1 MCCWCWTNTS
11 YFAYITIQLIV
22 KLGVN
27 MIRSMTGYGKGEAVG
42 PAGCCIIE
50 VRAVNHRY
58 GEVTVKL
65 PRSFMAYEHEMR
77 KAAGSR
83 IKRGKADLFVQWEEA
98 AGVAAASPVNLA
110 AAKGY
115 HAAFLELARELRL
128 SPEIPLSLIVAQK
141 NVLQETATEEQP
153 DLLPLVL
160 QALTAALDGLDT
172 MRLREGEALAQDV
185 RERRQGLAVL
195 VSQVAERAPQVVE
208 EYQSKLRQR
217 LDKLLA
223 DTELDP
229 QRLAQEVAVMADRCD
244 VTEELVR
251 LQSHFVQLDETLV
264 LAEPVGRKLDF
275 LMQELNREVNT
286 IGSKANDATITAL
299 VVQMKAELE
308 KMREQ
313 VQNIE

>member
-1 MCCWCWTNTS
+1 
-11 YFAYITIQLIV
+11 
-22 KLGVN
+22 
-27 MIRSMTGYGKGEAVG
+27 MIRSMTGYGKGDA
-42 PAGCCIIE
+42 AGSAGRCVVE

-65 PRSFMAYEHEMR
+65 PRNFLAYEHEVR
-77 KAAGSR
+77 KLAGNR
-83 IKRGKADLFVQWEEA
+83 IKRGKADLFIQWEEA
-98 AGVAAASPVNLA
+98 AGGVQVPPVNLA

-115 HAAFLELARELRL
+115 HAAFLGLAHELRL

-141 NVLQETATEEQP
+141 NVLQEAGGEEQP
-153 DLLPLVL
+153 DLLPQVL
-160 QALTAALDGLDT
+160 QAVGGALDGLDA
-172 MRLREGEALAQDV
+172 MRLREGEALMRDLQ
-185 RERRQGLAVL
+185 ERRHVLAAL
-195 VSQVAERAPQVVE
+195 VAQVAERAPHVVE
-208 EYQSKLRQR
+208 EYQAKLRLR
-217 LDKLLA
+217 LAKLLEGA
-223 DTELDP
+223 ELDP

-251 LQSHFVQLDETLV
+251 LQSHFVQFDETLT

-275 LMQELNREVNT
+275 LIQELNREVNT
-286 IGSKANDATITAL
+286 IGSKANDAAITAL

>member
-1 MCCWCWTNTS
+1 
-11 YFAYITIQLIV
+11 
-22 KLGVN
+22 
-27 MIRSMTGYGKGEAVG
+27 MIKSMTGYGKGEAVSERG
-42 PAGCCIIE
+42 RCLVE

-65 PRSFMAYEHEMR
+65 PRSFLAYEHELR

-98 AGVAAASPVNLA
+98 AGAAQVPPVNLA
-110 AAKGY
+110 AARGY
-115 HAAFLELARELRL
+115 QAAFLELARELRL
-128 SPEIPLSLIVAQK
+128 SPEIPLSLIVGQR
-141 NVLQETATEEQP
+141 NVLQEAAGEEQP
-153 DLLPLVL
+153 DLLPQVL
-160 QALTAALDGLDT
+160 QAVQAALDAHDT
-172 MRLREGEALAQDV
+172 MRLREGEALERDL
-185 RERRQGLAVL
+185 RERRQGLAEL
-195 VSQVAERAPQVVE
+195 VAQVAERAPQVVE
-208 EYQSKLRQR
+208 EYQGKLQQR
-217 LDKLLA
+217 LVKLLH

-229 QRLAQEVAVMADRCD
+229 QRLAQEVALMADRCD

-251 LQSHFVQLDETLV
+251 LQSHFVQFDEALA

-286 IGSKANDATITAL
+286 IGSKANDATVTAL

-308 KMREQ
+308 RMREQ